1 MKMIQKTEYDYSGW
15 TATDLV
21 ERFGSIPITRI
32 CVDPPPGTATEQ
44 DVVAIHDATSR
55 LFELVDGTL
64 LEKTMGTFESYL
76 AIQIAMLMGTFVKEH
91 KLGIILGEAGMM
103 RFSPGLIRIPD
114 VSFISK
120 KRLPNGLDPNEAVAT
135 IVPNLAVEVIS
146 QGNTDRE
153 MERKL
158 EEYFQFG
165 VELVWYVY
173 PQDKSV
179 VFYTSATESN
189 VETKVVNGG
198 NVLPNFKLSIEELF
212 KKPF

>member
-1 MKMIQKTEYDYSGW
+1 MIRKTQYDYSGW

-21 ERFGSIPITRI
+21 EQFGSIPITRV
-32 CVDPPPGTATEQ
+32 CMDPPPGTATER
-44 DVVAIHDATSR
+44 DVVTIHDATDR

-64 LEKTMGTFESYL
+64 LEKVMGTFESYL
-76 AIQIAMLMGTFVKEH
+76 AIQIAMRIGTFVKEH
-91 KLGIILGEAGMM
+91 QLGVVLGADGMM

-114 VSFISK
+114 VSFIAK
-120 KRLPNGLDPNEAVAT
+120 ERLPSGLDPNESVAT

-146 QGNTDRE
+146 QGNSDRE

-173 PQDKSV
+173 PQDKNIMV
-179 VFYTSATESN
+179 YTSVTESN
-189 VETKVVNGG
+189 VESETVSGG
-198 NVLPNFKLSIEELF
+198 QVLPGFKLSIEELF
-212 KKPF
+212 TKPF